1 MTQINI
7 HLNADIE
14 NRLKRFMQ
22 LRHISSKS
30 EAVCIVIKEGLEQA
44 ETQAKV
50 HDFRDW
56 LGLAKQAPEN
66 PHPRFR
72 SDNDLWG

>member
-22 LRHISSKS
+22 LRRISSKS
-30 EAVCIVIKEGLEQA
+30 EAVHIAIKEGLKQA

-50 HDFRDW
+50 YDFGVW

-66 PHPRFR
+66 SQPCFR
-72 SDNDLWG
+72 SDDDLWN